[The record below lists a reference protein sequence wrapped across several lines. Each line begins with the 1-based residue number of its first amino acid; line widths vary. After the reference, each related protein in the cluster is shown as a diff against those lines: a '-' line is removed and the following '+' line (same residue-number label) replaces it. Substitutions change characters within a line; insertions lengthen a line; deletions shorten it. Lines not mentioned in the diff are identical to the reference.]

1 MPRQWADVVFNAV
14 DGWADC
20 GAYKTRFPCHEP
32 SGLAPE
38 CMLTAWLVD
47 HGIPRFAFGEG
58 TQLRELGIVRDY
70 KKRQPGT
77 LLCHLAPRRLS
88 ECAARAKNASRS
100 KKGRGK
106 EAIFSTGVGKQ
117 RLKRLG
123 ATGRRAGPPTP
134 RDSVLQTRKTHTRPP
149 CASEAECYSRDV
161 ALSTAR
167 TRQSAARKA
176 LRGGPLKGSATSA
189 VPSLSISI

>member
-1 MPRQWADVVFNAV
+1 MY
-14 DGWADC
+14 ADC
-20 GAYKTRFPCHEP
+20 LACGPRDPSLRLWRGNRTQRARHRARLQKETTRN
-32 SGLAPE
+32 
-38 CMLTAWLVD
+38 T
-47 HGIPRFAFGEG
+47 
-58 TQLRELGIVRDY
+58 
-70 KKRQPGT
+70 
-77 LLCHLAPRRLS
+77 LCHLAPRRLS

-167 TRQSAARKA
+167 TRQSAARKV